1 PRARL
6 RPPCERVHEGLTMAL
21 YVSLSLLAVLV
32 ALPPSM
38 DPGAAARPALTLCL
52 TSVGL
57 ILAHALAF
65 RLSARLVHHGALP
78 AAQLELLA
86 AQLAGGLA
94 VTAVAVTPVLLIGGP
109 EGVRAAEFLL
119 LAFVAVVGY
128 LAARAVPVSRPR
140 ALAYVAF
147 VVALA
152 LGVLWIKSLV
162 GH

>member
-1 PRARL
+1 
-6 RPPCERVHEGLTMAL
+6 MAL

-147 VVALA
+147 VVALT